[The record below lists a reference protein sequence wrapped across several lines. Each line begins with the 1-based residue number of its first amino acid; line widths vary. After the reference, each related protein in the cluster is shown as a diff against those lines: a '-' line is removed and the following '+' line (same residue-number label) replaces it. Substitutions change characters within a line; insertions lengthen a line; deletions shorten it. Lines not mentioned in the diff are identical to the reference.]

1 MDKLQKEIAALMPE
15 GVFLIDLQE
24 DLHRG
29 AFKFI
34 IDSEKVVDANLTSQ
48 LARKIR
54 NSRILDRYYPQ
65 GWSLEVS
72 SPGVE
77 AELQFPF
84 QYRKNRGRI
93 LTLLIQAGEQEV
105 EVKGEL
111 KQVDENSILIEKSG
125 GQEVFIPFE
134 KIIRA
139 KVVLQFN

>member
-1 MDKLQKEIAALMPE
+1 MPE

-34 IDSEKVVDANLTSQ
+34 IDSETMVDADLTSQ

-54 NSRILDRYYPQ
+54 DSHILDHYYPQ

-84 QYRKNRGRI
+84 QYRKNRGRVLS
-93 LTLLIQAGEQEV
+93 LTVRDGEGEKSM
-105 EVKGEL
+105 KGKL
-111 KQVDENSILIEKSG
+111 KEVDEMGITIEERVGK
-125 GQEVFIPFE
+125 EDFIPFE
-134 KIIRA
+134 QIIRA

>member
-1 MDKLQKEIAALMPE
+1 MPE
-15 GVFLIDLQE
+15 GVFLLDFQE

-34 IDSEKVVDANLTSQ
+34 IDSENVVDADLTSQ

-54 NSRILDRYYPQ
+54 DSRILDRYYPH
-65 GWSLEVS
+65 GWSLEVT

-84 QYRKNRGRI
+84 QYRKNRGRV
-93 LTLLIQAGEQEV
+93 LKLVVRKDEQEV
-105 EVKGEL
+105 RLKGKL
-111 KQVDENSILIEKSG
+111 KDVDEQGIVVEKSG
-125 GQEVFIPFE
+125 GKDEFIPFE
-134 KIIRA
+134 HIIRA

>member
-1 MDKLQKEIAALMPE
+1 MPE

-34 IDSEKVVDANLTSQ
+34 IDSETMVDADLTSQ

-54 NSRILDRYYPQ
+54 DSGILDRYYPQ

-84 QYRKNRGRI
+84 QYRKNRGRVLS
-93 LTLLIQAGEQEV
+93 LTVQDGERERS
-105 EVKGEL
+105 VKGKL
-111 KQVDENSILIEKSG
+111 KEVDEKGILIEESG
-125 GQEVFIPFE
+125 NKETTIPFE
-134 KIIRA
+134 DIVRA

>member
-1 MDKLQKEIAALMPE
+1 MDKLQQEIADLMPE

-34 IDSEKVVDANLTSQ
+34 IDSETMVDADLTSQ

-54 NSRILDRYYPQ
+54 DSGILDRYYPQ

-84 QYRKNRGRI
+84 QYRKNRGRVLS
-93 LTLLIQAGEQEV
+93 LTVQDGERERS
-105 EVKGEL
+105 VKGKL
-111 KQVDENSILIEKSG
+111 KEVDEKGILIEESG
-125 GQEVFIPFE
+125 NKETTIPFE
-134 KIIRA
+134 DIVRA